1 MMKRLMELRRK
12 TIFDGDEMLSVQFQM
27 IDFPWLG
34 THQSAVSSA

>member
-12 TIFDGDEMLSVQFQM
+12 MIFDGGEMLSGQFQM
-27 IDFPWLG
+27 TDFLWLG